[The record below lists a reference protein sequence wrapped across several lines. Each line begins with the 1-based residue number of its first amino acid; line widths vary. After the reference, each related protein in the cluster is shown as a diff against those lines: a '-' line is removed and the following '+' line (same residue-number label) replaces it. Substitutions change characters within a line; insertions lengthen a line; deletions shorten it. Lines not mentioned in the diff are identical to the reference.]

1 MRIIVR
7 CLYTVLLCVLLY
19 SLTTLYVCAAKP
31 AVTIEGLPNTIKP
44 PEESNAQYMLQGYI
58 NRVYRP
64 DAVWSMVDE
73 AEGADISDAGILTV
87 SPGLCGTYF
96 TVKCTIDEYSVVQTV
111 YIGEH
116 SLIQGAKVWTRRG
129 WDADAPQNAVDG
141 SGETFWNTGVQPANS
156 IAKLCVDTNG
166 VRYNKVKL
174 NYNGFSNS
182 AGVQLAA
189 AEEMASE
196 VPPASGT
203 AASDLALKN
212 PAQLYYRTGLN
223 YERVEYIDL
232 PENTMKYL
240 LFSTNIES
248 AEKEPFQL
256 NELSLFYTL
265 PGDLRILGIPPEVEP
280 PAEGNARYRIDAAV
294 YDTIGQRIDVPA
306 DSVRWEVTE
315 CEGVTFSD
323 NVLTVESTAGRANI
337 IISAVYANGNT
348 LLRTEKKVAV
358 APYFIKVYDSLM
370 REVSSLERPG
380 QYSAA
385 VRNGNP
391 EHNLIAAGYCNKT
404 LSVMDTARADSTVDF
419 YIDSG
424 GNRDVSIFCWDEN
437 QRPVA
442 DKWKPGS
449 QTKAEKNIVFMEK
462 NFATSESLAGFY
474 RKNGSVALT
483 DTGMSA
489 SVDQNG
495 IWVRMPEPVGESFVL
510 DMKVA
515 VNVPTEIYLR
525 DQNDAE
531 IFWRIE
537 PGDLRSVS
545 ALVNREKDICVINDE
560 TEISLKQIGEVEVIG
575 IRAQKALKIEMEY
588 LRCYTGTRINSA
600 IAKNNYDYYE
610 RTPVESA
617 HRAAK
622 AAANNA
628 VVMAADYDTVLLYGD
643 RVRLGTAPKEEDG
656 TFYVPKVLA
665 LVLGYDALPSEDYMP
680 ADDLAELMGKN
691 MEYTEGVLTIS
702 EVPLGI
708 SADSLRRALYYDRP
722 FGHEIL
728 NAVYSLGARPRIL
741 ANQDVFDRVAN
752 LIAADS
758 MVKAWYERIAKQADA
773 YLSEPVREY
782 EVVSGRL
789 LAVSEEVCDR
799 VMALGL
805 VYKLTGEEQYAARA
819 WTELENAAG
828 FSDWH
833 PAHFLD
839 VGEMCLAFAIGYD
852 WLHDYLTEAQKRIM
866 VKAFEEKGLA
876 PFVQSIRQG
885 KGWSVSASNWNAWIK
900 NGVLSCVLSMA
911 EDLNRRGAAVYALE
925 RGMEGLEKMLDAY
938 APAGAWIEGT
948 AYWSVATRFV
958 AQLIDALE
966 FSTGRY
972 WGYDNLPG
980 FAMTRYYSAMLTG
993 SGLTFNF
1000 ADTTT
1005 RQDNPPVE
1013 FWLADRFDD
1022 PALTNLRVRNMNEY
1036 HLESSILDLL
1046 WYVPVHDNVLPMLEN
1061 DILYDSIPVAA
1072 FHNGWEKDSLFAAI
1086 KGADTSAS
1094 HHHFDGGGFV
1104 FDMGGQRFAY
1114 ELGRESY
1121 NISDGDTETRQYKK
1135 RAEGHNTL
1143 VVNPSADPGQRK
1155 QTKAPITVFS
1165 ETAEERHAI
1174 VDLTSM
1180 YQDLGLDDGYTGADI
1195 KRGFKVSKNSNT
1207 LLIQDEVHL
1216 TEESEMYWFMHTK
1229 AKIKISA
1236 DARSAALTMNGVTV
1250 TAKLL
1255 GDENAKFSSMRAT
1268 PLPTTPELSGQ
1279 GTNPGVSKLVIHW
1292 DQKDNAVKDT
1302 VYAVEFTL
1310 GSGSEFDL
1318 VPLAD
1323 W

>member
-7 CLYTVLLCVLLY
+7 CICTVLLCVLLC
-19 SLTTLYVCAAKP
+19 SLSALYVFAAKP
-31 AVTIEGLPNTIKP
+31 AVTIEGLPNTIKQ
-44 PEESNAQYMLQGYI
+44 PEESDAQYTLQGYI

-64 DAVWSMVDE
+64 DAVWSMAEE
-73 AEGADISDAGILTV
+73 AEGADISGAGILTV
-87 SPGLCGTYF
+87 TPKLCGTYF
-96 TVKCTIDEYSVVQTV
+96 TVKCTIDGYSAAQTV

-116 SLIQGAKVWTRRG
+116 SLIQGAKVWTHNG
-129 WDADAPQNAVDG
+129 WDAGIPQNAVDG
-141 SGETFWNTGVQPANS
+141 DGETFWDTGVQPASS
-156 IAKLCVDTNG
+156 IAKLCIDTNG
-166 VRYNKVKL
+166 VRYNKMKL
-174 NYNGFSNS
+174 DFDGFANS
-182 AGVQLAA
+182 AGIQLAA
-189 AEEMASE
+189 SEEMASE
-196 VPPASGT
+196 APPASG
-203 AASDLALKN
+203 AAAEPMLKN
-212 PAQLYYRTGLN
+212 PVQLYYRTAPN
-223 YERVEYIDL
+223 YEKVEYISL

-240 LFSTNIES
+240 LFSTNVES
-248 AEKEPFQL
+248 AGKIPFQL

-265 PGDLRILGIPPEVEP
+265 PGDLRILGVPPEIEI
-280 PAEGNARYRIDAAV
+280 PAEGNIQYRIDAVV

-306 DSVRWEVTE
+306 DCVRWEVTE

-323 NVLTVESTAGRANI
+323 NVLTVESTAERGNVFI
-337 IISAVYANGNT
+337 TAVYSDGNT
-348 LLRTEKKVAV
+348 LLHSEKKVAA

-370 REVSSLERPG
+370 REVSSLELPG

-385 VRNGNP
+385 VKNGTP
-391 EHNLIAAGYCNKT
+391 EHTLIVAGYCNDT
-404 LSVMDTARADSTVDF
+404 LTVMDAARADSTVEF
-419 YIDSG
+419 YVDSG
-424 GNRDVSIFCWDEN
+424 DNKGMSIFCWDKN

-442 DKWKPGS
+442 NKWMPGS
-449 QTKAEKNIVFMEK
+449 QPEAEKNVVLVEK
-462 NFATSESLAGFY
+462 NFANSESLSGFY
-474 RKNGSVALT
+474 RKNGSVVLT
-483 DTGMSA
+483 NRGMAA
-489 SVDQNG
+489 SVDRDG

-510 DMKVA
+510 DMKLA
-515 VNVPTEIYLR
+515 VNVPSEIYLR

-531 IFWRIE
+531 ISWRIE
-537 PGDLRSVS
+537 PEDVKSIS
-545 ALVNREKDICVINDE
+545 ALVNREKNLCIINDE
-560 TEISLKQIGEVEVIG
+560 TRISLERIGEIEVIG
-575 IRAQKALKIEMEY
+575 IRAQKALQIEMEY
-588 LRCYTGTRINSA
+588 LRCYTGTRINCTA
-600 IAKNNYDYYE
+600 AKNNYDYFE
-610 RTPVESA
+610 RTPVDDA

-628 VVMAADYDTVLLYGD
+628 VVMAVDYDTVLLYGD

-656 TFYVPKVLA
+656 VLYIPKVLA
-665 LVLGYDALPSEDYMP
+665 LILGYDALPSEDYMP
-680 ADDLAELMGKN
+680 APDLAELMGKKL
-691 MEYTEGVLTIS
+691 EYTEGVLTIF
-702 EVPLGI
+702 EAPLGI
-708 SADSLRRALYYDRP
+708 AADSLRQVLYYDRP
-722 FGHEIL
+722 FGREIL
-728 NAVYSLGARPRIL
+728 SAVNNLGARPRIL
-741 ANQDVFDRVAN
+741 ANQDVFDRVAD

-758 MVKAWYERIAKQADA
+758 MVKAWYEKIAEQAEV

-782 EVVSGRL
+782 EVISGRL

-819 WTELENAAG
+819 WAELENAAG

-852 WLHDYLTEAQKRIM
+852 WFYDYLTEAQKRIM

-885 KGWSVSASNWNAWIK
+885 KGWSVSTSNWNAWIK
-900 NGVLSCVLSMA
+900 NGVLSCVLSMS
-911 EDLNRRGAAVYALE
+911 EDLNSKGAAAYAIE
-925 RGMEGLEKMLDAY
+925 RGMEGLEKMLGAY

-980 FAMTRYYSAMLTG
+980 FSMTRYYSAMLTG

-1013 FWLADRFDD
+1013 FWLADRFND

-1046 WYVPVHDNVLPMLEN
+1046 WYVPPVHSDVLPMLQN
-1061 DILYDSIPVAA
+1061 DIFYDNIPVAA
-1072 FHNGWEKDSLFAAI
+1072 FHNGWEKDSMFAAV

-1114 ELGRESY
+1114 ELGRDSY
-1121 NISDGDTETRQYKK
+1121 NITDDDTETRQYKK

-1143 VVNPSADPGQRK
+1143 VINPSADPGQRK
-1155 QTKAPITVFS
+1155 QAKAPITVFC
-1165 ETAEERHAI
+1165 ENEEQRHAI
-1174 VDLTSM
+1174 IDLTPM
-1180 YQDLGLDDGYTGADI
+1180 YQDLGLDDGYTGIDI
-1195 KRGFKVSKNSNT
+1195 KRGFKVSKDSNT

-1236 DARSAALTMNGVTV
+1236 DARSAALTMNGITI
-1250 TAKLL
+1250 TARLL

-1268 PLPTTPELSGQ
+1268 PLPTTPELPGQ

-1292 DQKDNAVKDT
+1292 DKKDIPVKDT

-1310 GSGSEFDL
+1310 GGGAKFDL